1 MHFTKIFA
9 AAATAIATTQAA
21 YIGFNYDANVD
32 FATEFKRAKN
42 LAGTNHEFTS
52 ARLYTMI
59 APGST
64 NTPIGAI
71 QAAIDTKT
79 TLLLGMWASAGQAQ
93 FDNEVAALKNAINQ
107 YGTAFTSLIAGISVG
122 SEDLYRVS
130 EIGIK
135 NKSGA
140 GASPAEIVKYIKQV
154 RAAIKG
160 TAAASAKVGHV
171 DTADVWA
178 NATNKAVITNVD
190 WLGMDEYPYYESGK
204 ANGIKNA
211 HARFYE
217 NFDKTKAA
225 STGKPVWVTETGWP
239 VSGATSGKAV
249 ASKANAQ
256 KYWKNVG
263 CTLFGTVNTWYYILQ
278 DPSANPSFGVVPQN
292 NLAGAPL
299 YSLAC

>member
-1 MHFTKIFA
+1 MHLTKLFA
-9 AAATAIATTQAA
+9 AVATALATTQAA

-42 LAGTNHEFTS
+42 LAGTNHNFTS

-59 APGST
+59 APGTT

-71 QAAIDTKT
+71 QAAVDTKT

-93 FDNEVAALKNAINQ
+93 FDNEVAALKNAITQ
-107 YGTAFTSLIAGISVG
+107 YGTKFTDLIAGISVG

-130 EIGIK
+130 ATGIQ
-135 NKSGA
+135 NNSGA
-140 GASPAEIVKYIKQV
+140 GAGPAQIVKYIKQV

-171 DTADVWA
+171 DTADVWTNTT
-178 NATNKAVITNVD
+178 NASVIKNVD
-190 WLGMDEYPYYESGK
+190 WLGMDEYPYYETTK

-217 NFDKTKAA
+217 NFDNTKAA
-225 STGKPVWVTETGWP
+225 AGGKPVWVTETGWP
-239 VSGATSGKAV
+239 ASGATSGKAV
-249 ASKANAQ
+249 ASKVNAQ

-263 CTLFGTVNTWYYILQ
+263 CTLFGSVNTWYYILQ
-278 DPSANPSFGVVPQN
+278 DPGANPSFGVVPGD